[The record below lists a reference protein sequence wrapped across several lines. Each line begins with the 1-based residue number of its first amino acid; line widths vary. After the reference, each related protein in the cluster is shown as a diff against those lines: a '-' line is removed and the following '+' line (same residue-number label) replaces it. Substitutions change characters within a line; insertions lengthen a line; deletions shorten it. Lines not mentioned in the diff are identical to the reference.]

1 MRTNMVFYD
10 TYLIGTN
17 TFHISGNTGINLMAG
32 GTTRMNINNS
42 QIVLKREAKL
52 EVHSTTSQA
61 ANTFMTTA
69 GRVLRSTSSMR
80 YKRDVE
86 DHTDEAAYR
95 WLDQARPVS
104 FYGLNDEDPGQALG
118 FIAEE
123 VDTVE
128 PRYITYDEE
137 GRPDGVQ
144 YASIVST
151 LTKICQLQ
159 EQRIKALEEKLNG

>member
-1 MRTNMVFYD
+1 M
-10 TYLIGTN
+10 L
-17 TFHISGNTGINLMAG
+17 
-32 GTTRMNINNS
+32 
-42 QIVLKREAKL
+42 
-52 EVHSTTSQA
+52 
-61 ANTFMTTA
+61 
-69 GRVLRSTSSMR
+69 

-104 FYGLNDEDPGQALG
+104 FYVLNDEDPGQYLG

-144 YASIVST
+144 YASIVTT